1 MSKELY
7 KMLKKDRKKGG
18 YTRDIQKKT
27 TTKELEA
34 GRSLS
39 EPMLKELEETD
50 KILEL
55 KENLEDMEK
64 MSEEE
69 REIKI
74 RNVLDEVNDQDI
86 DKNDSSRQAIRTAN
100 RAEKVGFV
108 AAGLVV
114 LGAATESAS
123 PLIDMATPVL
133 AISGVGLPL
142 AAGLLLLSTA
152 ATALKK
158 NLILSSLIMDCELV
172 LKKTAN
178 MHKLM
183 MTALSIFNDVIN
195 ESEYGDIVANRNLD
209 VIEVPKQKKFNK
221 KTFTN
226 DVKKEFG
233 EITFEPRFLEKLKLK
248 MEYFNSKLTDLVPD
262 VNSSMFK
269 KFQRGMKRTAASGK
283 YIDIIQREL
292 TLLNSYFII
301 YNNQFEWILRRYEK
315 ILLRTGHE
323 EILNDIWF
331 FIEESKEYKNY
342 LHNPSLIEEIEEID
356 DEERNAV
363 IKEAERAKALAEYG
377 ENAEK
382 ELANGGKRSNK
393 TKKIK
398 RKRNNKTN
406 KRHK

>member
-7 KMLKKDRKKGG
+7 KVLKKERKRGG
-18 YTRDIQKKT
+18 EIQTVGANTLQKLD
-27 TTKELEA
+27 EE
-34 GRSLS
+34 GRSLTKEQVEFVS
-39 EPMLKELEETD
+39 KSKKRNEMLQQ
-50 KILEL
+50 
-55 KENLEDMEK
+55 LEDLNNMD
-64 MSEEE
+64 EEQ
-69 REIKI
+69 RNITI
-74 RNVLDEVNDQDI
+74 RNVLDEVNDKDI
-86 DKNDSSRQAIRTAN
+86 DKKDPSRQAITTAN
-100 RAEKVGFV
+100 RAETAGFV

-114 LGAATESAS
+114 LGAATEAAS
-123 PLIDMATPVL
+123 PYIDMATPVL

-152 ATALKK
+152 AATLKR

-195 ESEYGDIVANRNLD
+195 ERDYGEIVANRNLD
-209 VIEVPKQKKFNK
+209 VIEIPKQKTFNRK
-221 KTFTN
+221 IFTN
-226 DVKKEFG
+226 SVKKEFG

-262 VNSSMFK
+262 VKSSVFK
-269 KFQRGMKRTAASGK
+269 KFKRGMKRTAASGK

-315 ILLRTGHE
+315 ILLRTGHD

-342 LHNPSLIEEIEEID
+342 LHNPSLIEEIDDLDSEEQQ
-356 DEERNAV
+356 AV
-363 IKEAERAKALAEYG
+363 KNEVAKAEAFSQLDKKAG
-377 ENAEK
+377 N
-382 ELANGGKRSNK
+382 ELKGGKRKNK
-393 TKKIK
+393 TKRIK
-398 RKRNNKTN
+398 RNRKNKTV
-406 KRHK
+406 KKI

>member
-7 KMLKKDRKKGG
+7 KILKKERKKGG
-18 YTRDIQKKT
+18 EIRTVGPNTLRKL
-27 TTKELEA
+27 KEE
-34 GRSLS
+34 GRSLTNEQIEVVS
-39 EPMLKELEETD
+39 KSDKRNEMLQQ
-50 KILEL
+50 
-55 KENLEDMEK
+55 LEDLDNMN
-64 MSEEE
+64 EEQ
-69 REIKI
+69 REITI
-74 RNVLDEVNDQDI
+74 RNVLDEVNDKDI
-86 DKNDSSRQAIRTAN
+86 DKKDPSRQAITTAN
-100 RAEKVGFV
+100 RAETAGFV

-114 LGAATESAS
+114 LGAATEAAS
-123 PLIDMATPVL
+123 PYIDMATPVL

-152 ATALKK
+152 AKTLKG
-158 NLILSSLIMDCELV
+158 NLILNNLIMDCELV

-195 ESEYGDIVANRNLD
+195 ERDYGEIVANRNLD
-209 VIEVPKQKKFNK
+209 VIEIPKQKTFNRK
-221 KTFTN
+221 IFTN
-226 DVKKEFG
+226 SVKKEFG

-262 VNSSMFK
+262 VKSSVFK
-269 KFQRGMKRTAASGK
+269 KFQRGMKRTTASGK

-342 LHNPSLIEEIEEID
+342 LHNPTLIEEID
-356 DEERNAV
+356 DLDSEERQAV
-363 IKEAERAKALAEYG
+363 KKEVAKAEAFSQLDKKAG
-377 ENAEK
+377 N
-382 ELANGGKRSNK
+382 ELKGGKRKNK
-393 TKKIK
+393 TKRIRRK
-398 RKRNNKTN
+398 RKNKTS
-406 KRHK
+406 KKI

>member
-74 RNVLDEVNDQDI
+74 RNVLDEVNDRDI
-86 DKNDSSRQAIRTAN
+86 DKNDPSRQAIRTAN

-398 RKRNNKTN
+398 RKRKNKTN

>member
-7 KMLKKDRKKGG
+7 KLLKKERKRGG
-18 YTRDIQKKT
+18 TIEKMGANTLRK
-27 TTKELEA
+27 LEEE
-34 GRSLS
+34 GRSLTNEQIEYVMKS
-39 EPMLKELEETD
+39 D
-50 KILEL
+50 KRDVLL
-55 KENLEDMEK
+55 QKLEDLDNMN
-64 MSEEE
+64 EEQ
-69 REIKI
+69 REITI
-74 RNVLDEVNDQDI
+74 RNVIDEVNDTEI
-86 DKNDSSRQAIRTAN
+86 DKKDASRAAIRTAD
-100 RAEKVGFV
+100 RAETAGFV

-114 LGAATESAS
+114 LSSAS
-123 PLIDMATPVL
+123 EAASPFIDMATPVL

-152 ATALKK
+152 ASTLKQ

-183 MTALSIFNDVIN
+183 MTTLSIFNDVIN
-195 ESEYGDIVANRNLD
+195 EREYGEIVANRNLD
-209 VIEVPKQKKFNK
+209 VIEIPKQKTFNRK
-221 KTFTN
+221 IFTN
-226 DVKKEFG
+226 SVKKEFG

-262 VNSSMFK
+262 VKSSMFK
-269 KFQRGMKRTAASGK
+269 KVTRGMKRTTASSK

-342 LHNPSLIEEIEEID
+342 LHNPSLIEEID
-356 DEERNAV
+356 DLDSEERQAV
-363 IKEAERAKALAEYG
+363 KNEVAKAEAFSQLDKKAG
-377 ENAEK
+377 N
-382 ELANGGKRSNK
+382 ELKGGKRKNK
-393 TKKIK
+393 TKRIK
-398 RKRNNKTN
+398 RKRKNKTV
-406 KRHK
+406 KK

>member
-7 KMLKKDRKKGG
+7 KVLKKERKRGG
-18 YTRDIQKKT
+18 EIRTVGANTLRK
-27 TTKELEA
+27 LEEE
-34 GRSLS
+34 GRSLTKEQIEVVS
-39 EPMLKELEETD
+39 KSDKRNEMLQQ
-50 KILEL
+50 
-55 KENLEDMEK
+55 LEDLDNMN
-64 MSEEE
+64 EEQ
-69 REIKI
+69 REITI
-74 RNVLDEVNDQDI
+74 RNVLDEVNDKDI
-86 DKNDSSRQAIRTAN
+86 DKKDPSRQAITTAN
-100 RAEKVGFV
+100 RAETAGFV

-114 LGAATESAS
+114 LGAATEAAS
-123 PLIDMATPVL
+123 PYIDMATPVL

-152 ATALKK
+152 AKTLKG
-158 NLILSSLIMDCELV
+158 NLILNNLIMDCELV

-195 ESEYGDIVANRNLD
+195 ERDYGEIVANRNLD
-209 VIEVPKQKKFNK
+209 VIEIPKQKTFNK
-221 KTFTN
+221 KRFTN
-226 DVKKEFG
+226 SVKKEFG

-269 KFQRGMKRTAASGK
+269 KFQRGMKRTTASGK

-315 ILLRTGHE
+315 ILLRTEHE

-342 LHNPSLIEEIEEID
+342 LHNPSLLEEIKEID
-356 DEERNAV
+356 DEERDAV
-363 IKEAERAKALAEYG
+363 IKEAEKAKALAKLD
-377 ENAEK
+377 K
-382 ELANGGKRSNK
+382 EAGNELKGGKRKNK
-393 TKKIK
+393 TKRIRRK
-398 RKRNNKTN
+398 RKNKTV
-406 KRHK
+406 KKI

>member
-7 KMLKKDRKKGG
+7 KVLKKERKRGG
-18 YTRDIQKKT
+18 EIRTVGANTLRK
-27 TTKELEA
+27 LEEE
-34 GRSLS
+34 GRSLTKEQIEVVS
-39 EPMLKELEETD
+39 KSDKRNEMLQQL
-50 KILEL
+50 
-55 KENLEDMEK
+55 ENLDK
-64 MSEEE
+64 MDEEQ
-69 REIKI
+69 REITI
-74 RNVLDEVNDQDI
+74 RNVLDEVNDKDI
-86 DKNDSSRQAIRTAN
+86 DKKDPSRQAIRTAN
-100 RAEKVGFV
+100 RAETAGFV

-114 LGAATESAS
+114 LGAATEAAS
-123 PLIDMATPVL
+123 PYIDMATPVL

-152 ATALKK
+152 ASALKK

-183 MTALSIFNDVIN
+183 MTALSIFNDVVN
-195 ESEYGDIVANRNLD
+195 EKDYGEIVANRNLD
-209 VIEVPKQKKFNK
+209 VIEIPKQKTFNK
-221 KTFTN
+221 KRFTN
-226 DVKKEFG
+226 SVKKEFG

-269 KFQRGMKRTAASGK
+269 KFQRGMKRTTASGK

-342 LHNPSLIEEIEEID
+342 LHNPSLLEEIED
-356 DEERNAV
+356 LDSEEQKAV
-363 IKEAERAKALAEYG
+363 QNEVAKAEAFAKIEKKE
-377 ENAEK
+377 EN
-382 ELANGGKRSNK
+382 ELKGGKRKNK
-393 TKKIK
+393 TKRIK
-398 RKRNNKTN
+398 RKRKNKTV
-406 KRHK
+406 KKT

>member
-7 KMLKKDRKKGG
+7 KLLKKERKKGG
-18 YTRDIQKKT
+18 KIETVGANTLRK
-27 TTKELEA
+27 LEEE
-34 GRSLS
+34 GRSLTNEQVEFVS
-39 EPMLKELEETD
+39 ESNKRDVLLQK
-50 KILEL
+50 
-55 KENLEDMEK
+55 LEDLDNMN
-64 MSEEE
+64 EEQ
-69 REIKI
+69 REITI
-74 RNVLDEVNDQDI
+74 RNVLDEVNDKEIGKKDP
-86 DKNDSSRQAIRTAN
+86 SRAAIRTAD
-100 RAEKVGFV
+100 RAETAGFV

-114 LGAATESAS
+114 LSSAS
-123 PLIDMATPVL
+123 EAASPFIDMATPVL

-152 ATALKK
+152 ASTLKQ

-183 MTALSIFNDVIN
+183 MTTLSIFNDVIN
-195 ESEYGDIVANRNLD
+195 EREYGEVVANRNLD
-209 VIEVPKQKKFNK
+209 VIEIPKQKTFNRK
-221 KTFTN
+221 IFTN
-226 DVKKEFG
+226 SVKKEFG

-262 VNSSMFK
+262 VKSSVFK
-269 KFQRGMKRTAASGK
+269 KVTRGMKRTTASSK

-342 LHNPSLIEEIEEID
+342 LHNPSLIEEID
-356 DEERNAV
+356 DLDSEERQAV
-363 IKEAERAKALAEYG
+363 KNEVAKAEAFSQLDKKAG
-377 ENAEK
+377 N
-382 ELANGGKRSNK
+382 ELKGGKRKNK
-393 TKKIK
+393 TKRIK
-398 RKRNNKTN
+398 RKRKNKTV
-406 KRHK
+406 KK

>member
-7 KMLKKDRKKGG
+7 KVLKKERKRGG
-18 YTRDIQKKT
+18 EIQTVGANTLQKL
-27 TTKELEA
+27 KEE
-34 GRSLS
+34 GRSLTKEQVEFVS
-39 EPMLKELEETD
+39 ESNKRNEMLQQ
-50 KILEL
+50 
-55 KENLEDMEK
+55 LEDLNNMD
-64 MSEEE
+64 EEQ
-69 REIKI
+69 RKITI
-74 RNVLDEVNDQDI
+74 RNVLDEVNDKDI
-86 DKNDSSRQAIRTAN
+86 DKKDPSRQAITTAN
-100 RAEKVGFV
+100 RAETAGFV

-114 LGAATESAS
+114 LDAATEAAS
-123 PLIDMATPVL
+123 PYIDMATPVL

-152 ATALKK
+152 AAALKR

-195 ESEYGDIVANRNLD
+195 ERDYGEIVANRNLD
-209 VIEVPKQKKFNK
+209 VIEIPKQKTFNRK
-221 KTFTN
+221 IFTN
-226 DVKKEFG
+226 SVKKEFG

-262 VNSSMFK
+262 VKSSVFK
-269 KFQRGMKRTAASGK
+269 KFKRGMKRTAASGK

-342 LHNPSLIEEIEEID
+342 LHNPTLIEEID
-356 DEERNAV
+356 DLDSEERQAV
-363 IKEAERAKALAEYG
+363 KNEVAKAEAFSQLDKKAG
-377 ENAEK
+377 N
-382 ELANGGKRSNK
+382 ELKGGKRSNK

-398 RKRNNKTN
+398 RKRKNKTV
-406 KRHK
+406 KK

>member
-7 KMLKKDRKKGG
+7 KVLKKERKRGG
-18 YTRDIQKKT
+18 EIRTVGANTLRK
-27 TTKELEA
+27 LEEE
-34 GRSLS
+34 GRSLTKEQIEVVS
-39 EPMLKELEETD
+39 KSDKRNEMLQQ
-50 KILEL
+50 
-55 KENLEDMEK
+55 LEDLDNMN
-64 MSEEE
+64 EEQ
-69 REIKI
+69 REITI
-74 RNVLDEVNDQDI
+74 RNVLDEVNDKDI
-86 DKNDSSRQAIRTAN
+86 DKKDPSRQAITTAN
-100 RAEKVGFV
+100 RAETAGFV

-114 LGAATESAS
+114 LGAATEAAS
-123 PLIDMATPVL
+123 PYIDMATPVL

-152 ATALKK
+152 AKTLKG
-158 NLILSSLIMDCELV
+158 NLILNNLIMDCELV

-195 ESEYGDIVANRNLD
+195 ERDYGEIVANRNLD
-209 VIEVPKQKKFNK
+209 VIEIPKQKTFNK
-221 KTFTN
+221 KRFTN
-226 DVKKEFG
+226 SVKKEFG

-269 KFQRGMKRTAASGK
+269 KFQRGMKRTTASGK

-342 LHNPSLIEEIEEID
+342 LHNPSLLEEIKEID
-356 DEERNAV
+356 DEERDAV
-363 IKEAERAKALAEYG
+363 IKEAEKAKALAKLD
-377 ENAEK
+377 K
-382 ELANGGKRSNK
+382 EAGNELKGGKRKNK
-393 TKKIK
+393 TKRIRRK
-398 RKRNNKTN
+398 RKNKTV
-406 KRHK
+406 KKI

>member
-7 KMLKKDRKKGG
+7 KVLKKERKRGG
-18 YTRDIQKKT
+18 EIRTVGANTLRK
-27 TTKELEA
+27 LEEE
-34 GRSLS
+34 GRSLTKEQIEVVS
-39 EPMLKELEETD
+39 KSDKRNEMLQQL
-50 KILEL
+50 
-55 KENLEDMEK
+55 ENLDK
-64 MSEEE
+64 MDEEQ
-69 REIKI
+69 REITI
-74 RNVLDEVNDQDI
+74 RNVLDEVNDKDI
-86 DKNDSSRQAIRTAN
+86 DKNDPSRQAITTAN
-100 RAEKVGFV
+100 RAETAGFV

-114 LGAATESAS
+114 LGAATEAAS
-123 PLIDMATPVL
+123 PYIDMATPVL

-152 ATALKK
+152 AKTLKG
-158 NLILSSLIMDCELV
+158 NLILNNLIMDCELV

-195 ESEYGDIVANRNLD
+195 ERDYGEIVANRNLD
-209 VIEVPKQKKFNK
+209 VIEIPKQKTFNK
-221 KTFTN
+221 KRFTN
-226 DVKKEFG
+226 SVKKEFG
-233 EITFEPRFLEKLKLK
+233 EITFEPRFLEKLKIK

-269 KFQRGMKRTAASGK
+269 KFQRGMKRTTASGK

-315 ILLRTGHE
+315 ILLRTEHE

-342 LHNPSLIEEIEEID
+342 LHNPSLLEEIKEID
-356 DEERNAV
+356 DEERDAV
-363 IKEAERAKALAEYG
+363 IKKAEEAKVLAKLD
-377 ENAEK
+377 K
-382 ELANGGKRSNK
+382 EAGNELKGGKRKNK
-393 TKKIK
+393 TKRIRRK
-398 RKRNNKTN
+398 RKNKTV
-406 KRHK
+406 KK

>member
-18 YTRDIQKKT
+18 YTRDIQKET
-27 TTKELEA
+27 ASKELEA

-50 KILEL
+50 KILDL
-55 KENLEDMEK
+55 KKSLKDLENM
-64 MSEEE
+64 EEE
-69 REIKI
+69 NRVIEI
-74 RNVLDEVNDQDI
+74 RNVLDEVNDKDI
-86 DKNDSSRQAIRTAN
+86 DKKDPSRQAITTAN
-100 RAEKVGFV
+100 RAETAGFV

-114 LGAATESAS
+114 LGAATEAAS
-123 PLIDMATPVL
+123 PYIDMATPVL

-152 ATALKK
+152 AKTLKG
-158 NLILSSLIMDCELV
+158 NLILNNLIMDCELV

-195 ESEYGDIVANRNLD
+195 ERDYGEIVANRNLD
-209 VIEVPKQKKFNK
+209 VIEIPKQKTFNK
-221 KTFTN
+221 KRFTN
-226 DVKKEFG
+226 SVKKEFG
-233 EITFEPRFLEKLKLK
+233 EITFEPRFLEKLKIK

-269 KFQRGMKRTAASGK
+269 KFQRGMKRTTASGK

-323 EILNDIWF
+323 EILSDIWF

-342 LHNPSLIEEIEEID
+342 LHNPSLLEEIKEID
-356 DEERNAV
+356 DEERDAV
-363 IKEAERAKALAEYG
+363 IKKAEEAKALAKLDKEA
-377 ENAEK
+377 ENN
-382 ELANGGKRSNK
+382 LNGGKRKNK
-393 TKKIK
+393 TKRIRRK
-398 RKRNNKTN
+398 RKNKTV
-406 KRHK
+406 KK

>member
-7 KMLKKDRKKGG
+7 KVLKKERKRGG
-18 YTRDIQKKT
+18 EIQTVGANTLQKLD
-27 TTKELEA
+27 EE
-34 GRSLS
+34 GRSLTKEQVEFVS
-39 EPMLKELEETD
+39 KSKKRNEMLQQ
-50 KILEL
+50 
-55 KENLEDMEK
+55 LEDLNNMD
-64 MSEEE
+64 EEQ
-69 REIKI
+69 RNITI
-74 RNVLDEVNDQDI
+74 RNVLDEVNDKDI
-86 DKNDSSRQAIRTAN
+86 DKKDPSRQAITTAN
-100 RAEKVGFV
+100 RAETAGFV

-114 LGAATESAS
+114 LDAATEAAS
-123 PLIDMATPVL
+123 PYIDMATPVL

-152 ATALKK
+152 AATLKR

-195 ESEYGDIVANRNLD
+195 ERDYGEIVANRNLD
-209 VIEVPKQKKFNK
+209 VIEIPKQKTFNRK
-221 KTFTN
+221 IFTN
-226 DVKKEFG
+226 SVKKEFG

-262 VNSSMFK
+262 VKSSVFK
-269 KFQRGMKRTAASGK
+269 KFKRGMKRTAASGK

-315 ILLRTGHE
+315 ILLRTGHD

-342 LHNPSLIEEIEEID
+342 LHNPSLIEEIDDLDSEEQQ
-356 DEERNAV
+356 AV
-363 IKEAERAKALAEYG
+363 KNEVAKAEAFSQLDKKAG
-377 ENAEK
+377 N
-382 ELANGGKRSNK
+382 ELKGGKRKNK
-393 TKKIK
+393 TKRIK
-398 RKRNNKTN
+398 RNRKNKTV
-406 KRHK
+406 KKI

>member
-7 KMLKKDRKKGG
+7 KILKKERKKGG
-18 YTRDIQKKT
+18 KIEKVGANTLRKMIQ
-27 TTKELEA
+27 E
-34 GRSLS
+34 GRSV
-39 EPMLKELEETD
+39 TD
-50 KILEL
+50 EQ
-55 KENLEDMEK
+55 KENLSESDKRDEMLQQLEDLDNMN
-64 MSEEE
+64 EEQ
-69 REIKI
+69 REITI
-74 RNVLDEVNDQDI
+74 RNVLDEVNDKDI
-86 DKNDSSRQAIRTAN
+86 DKKDPSRAASRATD
-100 RAEKVGFV
+100 RAETAGFV

-114 LGAATESAS
+114 LGSAS
-123 PLIDMATPVL
+123 EAASPFIDMATPVL

-152 ATALKK
+152 ASALKQ

-195 ESEYGDIVANRNLD
+195 EREYGEIVANRNLD
-209 VIEVPKQKKFNK
+209 VIEIPKQKTFNRK
-221 KTFTN
+221 IFTN
-226 DVKKEFG
+226 SVKKEFG

-248 MEYFNSKLTDLVPD
+248 MEYFNSKLTDLIPD
-262 VNSSMFK
+262 AKGSVFSKINRS
-269 KFQRGMKRTAASGK
+269 MKRTTASSK

-315 ILLRTGHE
+315 ILLRTGHQ

-342 LHNPSLIEEIEEID
+342 LHNPSLIEEID
-356 DEERNAV
+356 DLDSEERQAV
-363 IKEAERAKALAEYG
+363 ENEVAKAEAFSQLDKEAG
-377 ENAEK
+377 N
-382 ELANGGKRSNK
+382 ELKGGKRKNK
-393 TKKIK
+393 TKRIK
-398 RKRNNKTN
+398 RKRKNKTI

>member
-7 KMLKKDRKKGG
+7 KVLKKERKRGG
-18 YTRDIQKKT
+18 EIRTVGANTLRK
-27 TTKELEA
+27 LEEE
-34 GRSLS
+34 GRSLTKEQREDVS
-39 EPMLKELEETD
+39 KSDKRNEMLQQ
-50 KILEL
+50 
-55 KENLEDMEK
+55 LEDLDNMN
-64 MSEEE
+64 EEQ
-69 REIKI
+69 REITI
-74 RNVLDEVNDQDI
+74 RNVLDEVNDKDI
-86 DKNDSSRQAIRTAN
+86 DKKDPSRQAITTAN
-100 RAEKVGFV
+100 RAETAGFV

-114 LGAATESAS
+114 LGAATEAAS
-123 PLIDMATPVL
+123 PYIDMATPVL

-152 ATALKK
+152 AKTLKG
-158 NLILSSLIMDCELV
+158 NLILNNLIMDCELV

-195 ESEYGDIVANRNLD
+195 ERDYGEIVANRNLD
-209 VIEVPKQKKFNK
+209 VIEIPKQKTFNK
-221 KTFTN
+221 KRFTN
-226 DVKKEFG
+226 SVKKEFG
-233 EITFEPRFLEKLKLK
+233 EITFEPRFLEKLKIK

-269 KFQRGMKRTAASGK
+269 KFQRGMKRTTASGK

-315 ILLRTGHE
+315 ILLRTEHE

-342 LHNPSLIEEIEEID
+342 LHNPSLLEEIKEID
-356 DEERNAV
+356 DEERDAV
-363 IKEAERAKALAEYG
+363 IKEAEKAKALAKLD
-377 ENAEK
+377 K
-382 ELANGGKRSNK
+382 EAGNELKGGKRKNK
-393 TKKIK
+393 TKRIK
-398 RKRNNKTN
+398 RKRKNKTV
-406 KRHK
+406 KK

>member
-7 KMLKKDRKKGG
+7 KVLKKERKKGG
-18 YTRDIQKKT
+18 KIEKVGANTLRKMVQ
-27 TTKELEA
+27 E
-34 GRSLS
+34 GRSV
-39 EPMLKELEETD
+39 TD
-50 KILEL
+50 EQ
-55 KENLEDMEK
+55 KENLSKSDKRDEMLQQLEDLDNMN
-64 MSEEE
+64 EEQ
-69 REIKI
+69 REITI
-74 RNVLDEVNDQDI
+74 RNVLDEVNDKEI
-86 DKNDSSRQAIRTAN
+86 DKKDPSRAAIRATD
-100 RAEKVGFV
+100 RAETAGFV

-114 LGAATESAS
+114 LGSAS
-123 PLIDMATPVL
+123 EAASPFIDMATPVL

-152 ATALKK
+152 ASTLKQ

-195 ESEYGDIVANRNLD
+195 ESDYGEIVANRNLD
-209 VIEVPKQKKFNK
+209 VIEIPKQKTFNRK
-221 KTFTN
+221 IFTN
-226 DVKKEFG
+226 SVKKEFG

-248 MEYFNSKLTDLVPD
+248 MEYFNSKLTDLIPD
-262 VNSSMFK
+262 VKSSIFSKMN
-269 KFQRGMKRTAASGK
+269 RSMKRMTASAK

-342 LHNPSLIEEIEEID
+342 LHNPSLIEEID
-356 DEERNAV
+356 DLDSEERQAV
-363 IKEAERAKALAEYG
+363 KNEVAKAEAFSQLDKKAG
-377 ENAEK
+377 N
-382 ELANGGKRSNK
+382 ELKGGKRKNK
-393 TKKIK
+393 TKRIK
-398 RKRNNKTN
+398 RKRKNKTS
-406 KRHK
+406 KKI

>member
-7 KMLKKDRKKGG
+7 KVLKKERKKGG
-18 YTRDIQKKT
+18 KIEKVGANTLRKMVQ
-27 TTKELEA
+27 E
-34 GRSLS
+34 GRSV
-39 EPMLKELEETD
+39 TD
-50 KILEL
+50 QQ
-55 KENLEDMEK
+55 KENLSKSDKRDEMLQQLEDLDNMN
-64 MSEEE
+64 EEQ
-69 REIKI
+69 REITI
-74 RNVLDEVNDQDI
+74 RNVLDEVNDKEIGKKDP
-86 DKNDSSRQAIRTAN
+86 SRAAIRATD
-100 RAEKVGFV
+100 RAETAGFV

-114 LGAATESAS
+114 LGSAS
-123 PLIDMATPVL
+123 EAASPFIDMATPVL

-152 ATALKK
+152 ASTLKQ

-195 ESEYGDIVANRNLD
+195 EREYGEIVANRNLD
-209 VIEVPKQKKFNK
+209 VIEIPKQKTFNRK
-221 KTFTN
+221 IFTN
-226 DVKKEFG
+226 SVKKEFG

-248 MEYFNSKLTDLVPD
+248 MEYFNSKLTDLIPD
-262 VNSSMFK
+262 VKSSIFSKMN
-269 KFQRGMKRTAASGK
+269 RSMKRMTASAK

-331 FIEESKEYKNY
+331 FIEESKEYKDY
-342 LHNPSLIEEIEEID
+342 LHNPSLIEEID
-356 DEERNAV
+356 DLDSEERQAV
-363 IKEAERAKALAEYG
+363 KNEVAKAEAFSQLDKKAG
-377 ENAEK
+377 N
-382 ELANGGKRSNK
+382 ELKGGKRKNK
-393 TKKIK
+393 TKRIK
-398 RKRNNKTN
+398 RKRKNKTV
-406 KRHK
+406 KKI

>member
-7 KMLKKDRKKGG
+7 KVLKKERKRGG
-18 YTRDIQKKT
+18 EIRTVGANTLRK
-27 TTKELEA
+27 LEEE
-34 GRSLS
+34 GRSLTKEQREDVS
-39 EPMLKELEETD
+39 KSDKRNEMLQQ
-50 KILEL
+50 
-55 KENLEDMEK
+55 LEDLDNMN
-64 MSEEE
+64 EEQ
-69 REIKI
+69 REITI
-74 RNVLDEVNDQDI
+74 RNVLDEVNDKDI
-86 DKNDSSRQAIRTAN
+86 DKKDPSRQAITTAN
-100 RAEKVGFV
+100 RAETAGFV

-114 LGAATESAS
+114 LGAATEAAS
-123 PLIDMATPVL
+123 PYIDMATPVL

-152 ATALKK
+152 AKTLKG
-158 NLILSSLIMDCELV
+158 NLILNNLIMDCELV

-195 ESEYGDIVANRNLD
+195 ERDYGEIVANRNLD
-209 VIEVPKQKKFNK
+209 VIEIPKQKTFNK
-221 KTFTN
+221 KRFTN
-226 DVKKEFG
+226 SVKKEFG
-233 EITFEPRFLEKLKLK
+233 EITFEPRFLEKLKIK

-269 KFQRGMKRTAASGK
+269 KFQRGMKRTTASGK

-315 ILLRTGHE
+315 ILLRTEHE

-342 LHNPSLIEEIEEID
+342 LHNPSLLEEIKEID
-356 DEERNAV
+356 DEERDAV
-363 IKEAERAKALAEYG
+363 IKEAEKAKALAKLD
-377 ENAEK
+377 K
-382 ELANGGKRSNK
+382 EAGNELKGGKRKNK
-393 TKKIK
+393 TKRIK
-398 RKRNNKTN
+398 RKRKNKTV
-406 KRHK
+406 KKI

>member
-7 KMLKKDRKKGG
+7 KVLKKERKRGG
-18 YTRDIQKKT
+18 EIQTVGANTLQKL
-27 TTKELEA
+27 KEE
-34 GRSLS
+34 GRSLTKEQVEFVS
-39 EPMLKELEETD
+39 ESNKRNEMLQQ
-50 KILEL
+50 
-55 KENLEDMEK
+55 LEDLNNMD
-64 MSEEE
+64 EEQ
-69 REIKI
+69 RKITI
-74 RNVLDEVNDQDI
+74 RNVLDEVNDKDI
-86 DKNDSSRQAIRTAN
+86 DKKDPSRQAITTAN
-100 RAEKVGFV
+100 RAETAGFV

-114 LGAATESAS
+114 LDAATEAAS
-123 PLIDMATPVL
+123 PYIDMATPVL

-152 ATALKK
+152 AATLKR

-195 ESEYGDIVANRNLD
+195 ERDYGEIVANRNLD
-209 VIEVPKQKKFNK
+209 VIEIPKQKTFNRK
-221 KTFTN
+221 IFTN
-226 DVKKEFG
+226 SVKKEFG

-262 VNSSMFK
+262 VKSSVFK
-269 KFQRGMKRTAASGK
+269 KFKRGMKRTAASGK

-315 ILLRTGHE
+315 ILLRTGHD

-342 LHNPSLIEEIEEID
+342 LHNPSLIEEIDDLDSEEQQ
-356 DEERNAV
+356 AV
-363 IKEAERAKALAEYG
+363 KNEVAKAEAFSQLDKKAG
-377 ENAEK
+377 N
-382 ELANGGKRSNK
+382 ELKGGKRKNK
-393 TKKIK
+393 TKRIK
-398 RKRNNKTN
+398 RNRKNKTV
-406 KRHK
+406 KKI

>member
-7 KMLKKDRKKGG
+7 KLLKKERKKGG
-18 YTRDIQKKT
+18 KIETVGANTLRK
-27 TTKELEA
+27 LEEE
-34 GRSLS
+34 GRSLTNEQVEFVS
-39 EPMLKELEETD
+39 ESNKRDVLLQK
-50 KILEL
+50 
-55 KENLEDMEK
+55 LEDLDNMN
-64 MSEEE
+64 EEQ
-69 REIKI
+69 REITI
-74 RNVLDEVNDQDI
+74 RNVIDEVNDTEI
-86 DKNDSSRQAIRTAN
+86 DKKDASRAAIRTAD
-100 RAEKVGFV
+100 RAETAGFV

-114 LGAATESAS
+114 LSSAS
-123 PLIDMATPVL
+123 EAASPFIDMATPVL

-152 ATALKK
+152 ASTLKQ

-183 MTALSIFNDVIN
+183 MTTLSIFNDVIN
-195 ESEYGDIVANRNLD
+195 EREYGEVVANRNLD
-209 VIEVPKQKKFNK
+209 VIEIPKQKTFNRK
-221 KTFTN
+221 IFTN
-226 DVKKEFG
+226 SVKKEFG

-262 VNSSMFK
+262 VKSSVFK
-269 KFQRGMKRTAASGK
+269 KVTRGMKRTTASSK

-342 LHNPSLIEEIEEID
+342 LHNPSLIEEID
-356 DEERNAV
+356 DLDSEERQAV
-363 IKEAERAKALAEYG
+363 KNEVAKAEAFSQLDKKAG
-377 ENAEK
+377 N
-382 ELANGGKRSNK
+382 ELKGGKRKNK
-393 TKKIK
+393 TKRIK
-398 RKRNNKTN
+398 RKRKNKTV
-406 KRHK
+406 KK

>member
-7 KMLKKDRKKGG
+7 KVLKKERKRGG
-18 YTRDIQKKT
+18 EIQTVGANTLQKLD
-27 TTKELEA
+27 EE
-34 GRSLS
+34 GRSLTKEQVEFVS
-39 EPMLKELEETD
+39 KSKKRNEMLQQ
-50 KILEL
+50 
-55 KENLEDMEK
+55 LEDLNNMD
-64 MSEEE
+64 EEQ
-69 REIKI
+69 RNITI
-74 RNVLDEVNDQDI
+74 RNVLDEVNDKDI
-86 DKNDSSRQAIRTAN
+86 DKKDPSRQAITTAN
-100 RAEKVGFV
+100 RAETAGFV

-114 LGAATESAS
+114 LDAATEAAS
-123 PLIDMATPVL
+123 PYIDMATPVL

-152 ATALKK
+152 AATLKR

-195 ESEYGDIVANRNLD
+195 ERDYGEIVANRNLD
-209 VIEVPKQKKFNK
+209 VIEIPKQKTFNRK
-221 KTFTN
+221 IFTN
-226 DVKKEFG
+226 SVKKEFG

-262 VNSSMFK
+262 VKSSVFK
-269 KFQRGMKRTAASGK
+269 KFKRGMKRTAASGK

-342 LHNPSLIEEIEEID
+342 LHNPSLIEEIDDLDSEEQQ
-356 DEERNAV
+356 AV
-363 IKEAERAKALAEYG
+363 KNEVAKAEAFSQLDKKAG
-377 ENAEK
+377 N
-382 ELANGGKRSNK
+382 ELKGGKRSNK

-398 RKRNNKTN
+398 RKRKNKTV
-406 KRHK
+406 KK

>member
-7 KMLKKDRKKGG
+7 KVLKKERKRGG
-18 YTRDIQKKT
+18 EIRTVGANTLRK
-27 TTKELEA
+27 LEEE
-34 GRSLS
+34 GRSLTKEQIEVVS
-39 EPMLKELEETD
+39 KSDKRNEMLQQ
-50 KILEL
+50 
-55 KENLEDMEK
+55 LEDLDNMN
-64 MSEEE
+64 EEQ
-69 REIKI
+69 REITI
-74 RNVLDEVNDQDI
+74 RNVLDEVNDKDI
-86 DKNDSSRQAIRTAN
+86 DKKDPSRQAITTAN
-100 RAEKVGFV
+100 RAETAGFV

-114 LGAATESAS
+114 LGAATEAAS
-123 PLIDMATPVL
+123 PYIDMATPVL

-152 ATALKK
+152 AKTLKG
-158 NLILSSLIMDCELV
+158 NLILNNLIMDCELV

-195 ESEYGDIVANRNLD
+195 ERDYGEIVANRNLD
-209 VIEVPKQKKFNK
+209 VIEIPKQKTFNK
-221 KTFTN
+221 KRFTN
-226 DVKKEFG
+226 SVKKEFG

-269 KFQRGMKRTAASGK
+269 KFQRGMKRTTASGK

-323 EILNDIWF
+323 EILSDIWF

-342 LHNPSLIEEIEEID
+342 LHNPSLLEEIKEID
-356 DEERNAV
+356 DEERDAV
-363 IKEAERAKALAEYG
+363 IKKAEEAKALAKLDKEA
-377 ENAEK
+377 ENN
-382 ELANGGKRSNK
+382 LNGGKRKNK
-393 TKKIK
+393 TKRIK
-398 RKRNNKTN
+398 RKRKNKTV
-406 KRHK
+406 KK

>member
-7 KMLKKDRKKGG
+7 KVLKKERKKGG
-18 YTRDIQKKT
+18 KIEKVGANTLRKMVQ
-27 TTKELEA
+27 E
-34 GRSLS
+34 GRSV
-39 EPMLKELEETD
+39 TD
-50 KILEL
+50 EQ
-55 KENLEDMEK
+55 KENLSKSDKRDEMLQQLEDLDNMN
-64 MSEEE
+64 EEQ
-69 REIKI
+69 REITI
-74 RNVLDEVNDQDI
+74 RNVLDEVNDKDI
-86 DKNDSSRQAIRTAN
+86 DKKDPSRAAIRATD
-100 RAEKVGFV
+100 RAETAGFV

-114 LGAATESAS
+114 LGSAS
-123 PLIDMATPVL
+123 EAASPFIDMATPVL

-152 ATALKK
+152 ASTLKQ

-195 ESEYGDIVANRNLD
+195 EREYGEIVANRNLD
-209 VIEVPKQKKFNK
+209 VIEIPKQKTFNRK
-221 KTFTN
+221 IFTN
-226 DVKKEFG
+226 SVKKEFG

-248 MEYFNSKLTDLVPD
+248 MEYFNSKLTDLIPD
-262 VNSSMFK
+262 AKGSVFSKINRS
-269 KFQRGMKRTAASGK
+269 MKRTTASSK
-283 YIDIIQREL
+283 YIEIIQREL

-342 LHNPSLIEEIEEID
+342 LHNPSLIEEID
-356 DEERNAV
+356 DLDSEERQAV
-363 IKEAERAKALAEYG
+363 KNEVEKAEAFSQLDKKAG
-377 ENAEK
+377 N
-382 ELANGGKRSNK
+382 ELKGGKRKNK
-393 TKKIK
+393 TKRIK
-398 RKRNNKTN
+398 RKRKNKTV

>member
-18 YTRDIQKKT
+18 YTRDIQKETAEKQINS
-27 TTKELEA
+27 

-39 EPMLKELEETD
+39 DSM
-50 KILEL
+50 INEL
-55 KENLEDMEK
+55 KDTNRILDLKKRLKDFEDME
-64 MSEEE
+64 EENRVIE
-69 REIKI
+69 I
-74 RNVLDEVNDQDI
+74 RNVIDEVNDTEI
-86 DKNDSSRQAIRTAN
+86 DKKDASRQGIKLAD
-100 RAEKVGFV
+100 RAETAGFV

-114 LGAATESAS
+114 LGSVSEAAS
-123 PLIDMATPVL
+123 PYIDMATPVL
-133 AISGVGLPL
+133 AISGVGLPI

-152 ATALKK
+152 ANTLKG
-158 NLILSSLIMDCELV
+158 NLILNSLLMDCELV

-195 ESEYGDIVANRNLD
+195 ERDYGEIVANRNLD
-209 VIEVPKQKKFNK
+209 VIEIPKQKKFNK

-233 EITFEPRFLEKLKLK
+233 EITFEPRFLRKLKIK

-262 VNSSMFK
+262 VKGSVFSK
-269 KFQRGMKRTAASGK
+269 MKRSMKRVAASGK

-342 LHNPSLIEEIEEID
+342 LHNPSLVEELEVLDSEEQKAIEKEVAKYEAFAEKD
-356 DEERNAV
+356 
-363 IKEAERAKALAEYG
+363 KEAG
-377 ENAEK
+377 N
-382 ELANGGKRSNK
+382 ELRGGKRKNK
-393 TKKIK
+393 TKRIK
-398 RKRNNKTN
+398 RKRKNKTN
-406 KRHK
+406 KKT